1 MVGEARHAIYL
12 PQQTFGNLGGVRD
25 ALDEF
30 IRTSISKNVFEGN
43 CSFFLSQLLRFI
55 SSCR

>member
-30 IRTSISKNVFEGN
+30 IGTSISKNV
-43 CSFFLSQLLRFI
+43 RF
-55 SSCR
+55 